1 MEFCKCGGLI
11 VPVKAKGSVKL
22 ACYVCGQEK
31 KASKLVVSEK
41 AKGEEAVKAADKTIE
56 SRPTVKVE
64 CPHCGND
71 EAFFRTEQTRATD
84 EPETQFYTC
93 TKCGK
98 TWREYD

>member
-11 VPVKAKGSVKL
+11 IPQRAKGGIKL
-22 ACYVCGQEK
+22 VCYVCGEEK
-31 KASKLVVSEK
+31 KSAKLVVSEK
-41 AKGEEAVKAADKTIE
+41 AKGEKAVKAVESKIE
-56 SRPTVKVE
+56 SRPMVKEE
-64 CPHCGND
+64 CPKCGNQ

-93 TKCGK
+93 TKCNH